1 MYWLYIYVYNMYIYK
16 YSLTFIYIYIYI
28 YIYIFNRMIYQC
40 VAKIISGMANC
51 LCTTCPTC
59 LRISNNPRIESL
71 CVMVRHAFCYI
82 YMYIPSPNII
92 LLCYHVYRDGTKPMI
107 AMMPCLGGFASI
119 YIHLPAILMLTHVL
133 RVLTHNHVL
142 QLWCFPVMSRFLSP
156 TSIASRWLSVMP
168 LFR

>member
-1 MYWLYIYVYNMYIYK
+1 MYIYK
-16 YSLTFIYIYIYI
+16 YSLTFI

-82 YMYIPSPNII
+82 YIY
-92 LLCYHVYRDGTKPMI
+92 VYTQ
-107 AMMPCLGGFASI
+107 S
-119 YIHLPAILMLTHVL
+119 
-133 RVLTHNHVL
+133 
-142 QLWCFPVMSRFLSP
+142 
-156 TSIASRWLSVMP
+156 
-168 LFR
+168 